1 MKKLLLASVVVI
13 LIAGAWGC
21 ASSSATAKKGLPDT
35 SMKNWPKWYL
45 DPLPEEPGHIF
56 AKATETSL
64 KAELAENK
72 ATTEARKKIAQTIEI
87 KVQNLEKKF
96 DEEIGLGEDAELN
109 SFYSSTTKTLTS
121 QMLNGTRVAKTDFI
135 REGTI
140 FRAFVMVVMDDEF
153 AKGFVERVK
162 NNKQLYQRFRASKA
176 FEEMEKEI
184 KEYEEWKEKNK

>member
-1 MKKLLLASVVVI
+1 M
-13 LIAGAWGC
+13 
-21 ASSSATAKKGLPDT
+21 
-35 SMKNWPKWYL
+35 
-45 DPLPEEPGHIF
+45 
-56 AKATETSL
+56 
-64 KAELAENK
+64 
-72 ATTEARKKIAQTIEI
+72 
-87 KVQNLEKKF
+87 QNLEKKF